1 MAKLTSR
8 ELKIYIQPQHMSQMI
23 IHIVKENPLE
33 ACGLVA
39 GLSDES
45 LQVFPIKNILKSP
58 ARYQMDP
65 KEQINVFML
74 IEERGWDLLAI
85 YHSHPISMR
94 TPSQTDIEEA
104 CYPDTIHLIFSLI
117 NKNWKCLAYI
127 IKDKDVQELEI
138 ILSS

>member
-1 MAKLTSR
+1 MAQLTSR
-8 ELKIYIQPQHMSQMI
+8 DLQIYIQPQHMSQMTS
-23 IHIVKENPLE
+23 HVDKENPLE

-39 GLSDES
+39 GLSDKS

-58 ARYQMDP
+58 AHYQMDP
-65 KEQINVFML
+65 KEQISVFML

-85 YHSHPISMR
+85 YHSHPIGLR

-104 CYPDTIHLIFSLI
+104 YYPDTIHLIFSLI
-117 NKNWKCLAYI
+117 NKNWKCLAYVI
-127 IKDKDVQELEI
+127 QDKDIQELEI